1 MIELSNAQL
10 NRLSAAVTKPCYLV
24 NIELDYQ
31 ERLSTREA
39 VDLDGLGSW
48 ESGRVRIGS
57 LNSERAQIQVRND
70 DYRYTVNAL
79 QGLYQRRP
87 IQILWAYGAEE
98 SIERFLPDDYDA
110 DFESVGGA
118 NISNTILMFDGF
130 VTAVTSVDEWITIE
144 ASRASI
150 SKYPRLR
157 VMGDTARHVTPSG
170 TVLVFSGETYR
181 VEQRLK

>member
-1 MIELSNAQL
+1 MIELTQAQKD
-10 NRLSAAVTKPCYLV
+10 RIGKPVTAPCYLV
-24 NIELDYQ
+24 DIELDYK
-31 ERLSTREA
+31 ELLSSREA
-39 VDLDGLGSW
+39 ASTA
-48 ESGRVRIGS
+48 SGTYETGRIRINS
-57 LNSERAQIQVRND
+57 LNSERAQVQVRND

-79 QGLYQRRP
+79 QGMYQRRP
-87 IQILWAYGAEE
+87 IQILWAYGAGE
-98 SIERFLPDDYDA
+98 SIERFLPDGYDA
-110 DFESVGGA
+110 DFEDAGST
-118 NISNTILMFDGF
+118 NISQPILMFDGF

>member
-10 NRLSAAVTKPCYLV
+10 TQVSAAVTKPCYLV
-24 NIELDYQ
+24 NIELDYM
-31 ERLSTREA
+31 ERLSTRES
-39 VDLDGLGSW
+39 VDLGFVSY

-70 DYRYTVNAL
+70 DYKYTVNAL
-79 QGLYQRRP
+79 QGMYQRRP
-87 IQILWAYGAEE
+87 IEIRWAYGVME
-98 SIERFLPDDYDA
+98 SLDRFLPDDYDV

-118 NISNTILMFDGF
+118 YISQPILMFDGF
-130 VTAVTSVDEWITIE
+130 VTAVTAVDEWITIE

-157 VMGDTARHVTPSG
+157 VTGATAKYVTPSG

>member
-1 MIELSNAQL
+1 MIELTQAQKD
-10 NRLSAAVTKPCYLV
+10 RIGKPVTAPCYLV
-24 NIELDYQ
+24 DIELDYK
-31 ERLSTREA
+31 ELLSTRES
-39 VDLDGLGSW
+39 VVLGGLGSW

-79 QGLYQRRP
+79 QGMYQRRP
-87 IQILWAYGAEE
+87 IQIRWAYGVME
-98 SIERFLPDDYDA
+98 SLERFLPDDYDV

-118 NISNTILMFDGF
+118 NISLPILMFDGF
-130 VTAVTSVDEWITIE
+130 VTAVTAVDEWITIE

-157 VMGDTARHVTPSG
+157 VTGATAKYVTPSG

>member
-1 MIELSNAQL
+1 MIELSQAQL

-24 NIELDYQ
+24 NIDLDYQ
-31 ERLSTREA
+31 ELLSTREP
-39 VDLDGLGSW
+39 VVLSGLGSW

-57 LNSERAQIQVRND
+57 LNSERAQIQIRND

-79 QGLYQRRP
+79 QGMYQRRP
-87 IQILWAYGAEE
+87 IQIRWAYGTEE

-118 NISNTILMFDGF
+118 NISAPILMFDGF
-130 VTAVTSVDEWITIE
+130 VTAVTAVDEWITIE

-157 VMGDTARHVTPSG
+157 VTGATAKYVTPSG